1 MNGRSGMKAVILA
14 AGKGTRMLPLT
25 ERRPKPL
32 VPVAGR
38 PILEHIVGGLASAG
52 VTDVCLVV
60 GWMGDQII
68 EAFGDGRR
76 LGAKLSYVWQEEFG
90 GTGAA
95 VLLAEEFIGNDRFVL
110 GWGDIIVPPEN
121 YRRMM
126 AIYREEQ
133 PEAMLAVNY
142 VDDPWE
148 GAAVYVRD
156 GYVERIVEKPPRGT
170 ATTNYNNAGLF
181 VFSAELLDLLKRTER
196 SERGELEVPSAIQA
210 MLERG
215 SAIRAFPIE
224 GYWSD
229 VARPC
234 TAIAISG
241 RIIDR
246 MAHSG
251 IILHPEAR
259 IAAGAQLRPPVM
271 IGAGAVVGNA
281 IVGPNVTV
289 MEGARIGDGA
299 ILSNAIVMPG
309 VEVGEGCSLAWA
321 VVEDGGAVA
330 AKHTL
335 TGSDTEAVCCGGE

>member
-1 MNGRSGMKAVILA
+1 VSVKAVILA

-52 VTDVCLVV
+52 VDEVCLVI
-60 GWMGDQII
+60 GWMGDQIV

-76 LGAKLSYVWQEEFG
+76 LGAKLTYVWQEEFG

-95 VLLAEEFIGNDRFVL
+95 VLLAEEFIGDDRFVL
-110 GWGDIIVPPEN
+110 GWGDIIIPPEN

-126 AIYREEQ
+126 AIYREER
-133 PEAMLAVNY
+133 PEAMLAVNR

-148 GAAVYVRD
+148 GAAVYVED
-156 GYVERIVEKPPRGT
+156 GCVDRIIEKPPKG
-170 ATTNYNNAGLF
+170 ASTTNFNNAGLF
-181 VFSAELLDLLKRTER
+181 VFGPELLGLLKRTEV

-210 MLERG
+210 MLEAG
-215 SAIRAFPIE
+215 SAIRAYEID

-229 VARPC
+229 VARPSS
-234 TAIAISG
+234 AIAVSG

-251 IILHPEAR
+251 MIGHPEAR
-259 IAAGAQLRPPVM
+259 VSPNAVLRPPVM
-271 IGAGAVVGNA
+271 IGPGAQVGA
-281 IVGPNVTV
+281 ATVGPNAVV
-289 MEGARIGDGA
+289 MANATIGDGA
-299 ILSNAIVMPG
+299 TLADTIVLPG
-309 VEVGEGCSLAWA
+309 ATVGEGCALSWT
-321 VVEDGGAVA
+321 VVEDA
-330 AKHTL
+330 ATVPAN
-335 TGSDTEAVCCGGE
+335 TVRSGSDAEALCLGGD